1 MMEELEEQK
10 FSEIDVKVKCD
21 HEFVAK
27 EFPSQ
32 LYGTCLCCGSTIF
45 EN

>member
-1 MMEELEEQK
+1 MEEKIQNQENDDTNL
-10 FSEIDVKVKCD
+10 KCD
-21 HEFVAK
+21 HEFIAK

-32 LYGTCLCCGSTIF
+32 SYGTCLCCGSTIF